1 MESILGRWGECAT
14 QRPCRAG
21 SGPDRRPVSCGGHR
35 DSLYRHAHGAM
46 GTGPGRAGTNH
57 SMRVIAVC
65 PRYPMVS
72 IAPCTPALSA
82 APVLLCLSNCPDRAS
97 ATRISRDLVERRLA
111 ACVNLL
117 PGVESVYRWQGT
129 VETGSEVMLLIKTT
143 PRHLEAVTARIVA
156 LHPYELP
163 EVIALESAGG
173 LAGYLEWIASETS
186 GDQPA

>member
-1 MESILGRWGECAT
+1 MWRSPRQFISP
-14 QRPCRAG
+14 RPRRYENSPRA
-21 SGPDRRPVSCGGHR
+21 RRDEPF
-35 DSLYRHAHGAM
+35 HAGY
-46 GTGPGRAGTNH
+46 
-57 SMRVIAVC
+57 C
-65 PRYPMVS
+65 PLPALPYGFIS
-72 IAPCTPALSA
+72 PCTPALSA
-82 APVLLCLSNCPDRAS
+82 APALLCLSNCPDRAS
-97 ATRISRDLVERRLA
+97 ATRIARDLVERRLA

-117 PGVESVYRWQGT
+117 PGVESVYRWQGA

-173 LAGYLEWIASETS
+173 LAGYLEWITSETS

>member
-1 MESILGRWGECAT
+1 MKTSR
-14 QRPCRAG
+14 
-21 SGPDRRPVSCGGHR
+21 GH
-35 DSLYRHAHGAM
+35 
-46 GTGPGRAGTNH
+46 AGTNR
-57 SMRVIAVC
+57 STQVIAAC
-65 PRYPMVS
+65 PRYPMRS

-97 ATRISRDLVERRLA
+97 ATRIARDLVERRLA

-117 PGVESVYRWQGT
+117 PGVESVYRWQDT

-186 GDQPA
+186 GDQLA